1 MHPEPGRR
9 RSVSALL
16 APTCL
21 ALLAAFVV
29 GCGAASPSSGG
40 VLSLAT
46 PSPSTNASAAPS
58 ESVDPEVAI
67 ADFEACMKEH
77 GVDVH
82 IAIAGPAS
90 EGGSGP
96 TTGEFRAP
104 PNAGEAQPNTG
115 KGSGPDP
122 KALQEADAACRHL
135 LPSGM
140 EGDPNAT
147 MDPEMADKLL
157 DFSKCMRDHGIDF
170 PDPQFQ
176 GGGVMMQM
184 DENVDPSSAEFQAAQ
199 EACGDLLPGG
209 GPGVQTAPGA
219 DNGGPV
225 TGVQP

>member
-1 MHPEPGRR
+1 MHSAPGRR
-9 RSVSALL
+9 RRTPALL
-16 APTCL
+16 ALGSLT
-21 ALLAAFVV
+21 LLATFVAA
-29 GCGAASPSSGG
+29 CGASGG
-40 VLSLAT
+40 RSDGVVSLAT
-46 PSPSTNASAAPS
+46 PSPSNGASAAPS

-67 ADFEACMKEH
+67 ADFTACMKEH
-77 GVDVH
+77 GVDVQIS
-82 IAIAGPAS
+82 IAQPGQAGN
-90 EGGSGP
+90 GP
-96 TTGEFRAP
+96 QTGEFRAP
-104 PNAGEAQPNTG
+104 PNAGEAQPNA
-115 KGSGPDP
+115 GSGSDP

-184 DENVDPSSAEFQAAQ
+184 GEGIDPSSEAFQAAQ

-209 GPGVQTAPGA
+209 PGVVNGTS
-219 DNGGPV
+219 DSGGPV
-225 TGVQP
+225 TEAQP

>member
-1 MHPEPGRR
+1 MQSAPGRR
-9 RSVSALL
+9 RRAPALL
-16 APTCL
+16 SLAPLL
-21 ALLAAFVV
+21 ALAAFV
-29 GCGAASPSSGG
+29 AACAAAAPSSGG

-46 PSPSTNASAAPS
+46 PSPSGAASAAPS

-67 ADFEACMKEH
+67 ADFEACMKDH
-77 GVDVH
+77 GVDVQIS
-82 IAIAGPAS
+82 IAQPAT
-90 EGGSGP
+90 GGGGP

-104 PNAGEAQPNTG
+104 ANAGEAQPNTG

-184 DENVDPSSAEFQAAQ
+184 DESVDPSSDEFQAAQ
-199 EACGDLLPGG
+199 AACGDLLPGG
-209 GPGVQTAPGA
+209 GPGVQSAPGG
-219 DNGGPV
+219 DTGGPD
-225 TGVQP
+225 TESKP

>member
-1 MHPEPGRR
+1 MLPAPGRR
-9 RSVSALL
+9 RRASALL
-16 APTCL
+16 ALTCL
-21 ALLAAFVV
+21 ALLAAFVAA
-29 GCGAASPSSGG
+29 CGAASPSSNG

-46 PSPSTNASAAPS
+46 PSPSDGASAAPG

-77 GVDVH
+77 GVDVQIS
-82 IAIAGPAS
+82 IAQPGAAG
-90 EGGSGP
+90 GGP
-96 TTGEFRAP
+96 TSGEFRAP
-104 PNAGEAQPNTG
+104 ANAGEAQPN

-184 DENVDPSSAEFQAAQ
+184 GEGIDPTSDEFKAAQ
-199 EACGDLLPGG
+199 EACGNLLPGG
-209 GPGVQTAPGA
+209 PGLQTGPNGA
-219 DNGGPV
+219 DDAGPV
-225 TGVQP
+225 TGTQP

>member
-1 MHPEPGRR
+1 MHLAPGRR
-9 RSVSALL
+9 RRASALFALTSFALL
-16 APTCL
+16 AL
-21 ALLAAFVV
+21 VVAA
-29 GCGAASPSSGG
+29 CGAASPSSSDG
-40 VLSLAT
+40 VVSLAT
-46 PSPSTNASAAPS
+46 PAPSDAASAAPS

-67 ADFEACMKEH
+67 ADFTACMKEH
-77 GVDVH
+77 GVDVQIS
-82 IAIAGPAS
+82 IAQPGTA
-90 EGGSGP
+90 GSGP
-96 TTGEFRAP
+96 QNGEFRAP
-104 PNAGEAQPNTG
+104 PNAGEAQPN
-115 KGSGPDP
+115 KGAPDQ

-184 DENVDPSSAEFQAAQ
+184 GEGIDPSSDEFQAAQ

-209 GPGVQTAPGA
+209 GPGLQVGTSG
-219 DNGGPV
+219 DGGPS
-225 TGVQP
+225 TGTQP

>member
-1 MHPEPGRR
+1 MHSASRR
-9 RSVSALL
+9 RRRASALL
-16 APTCL
+16 SL
-21 ALLAAFVV
+21 ASLLVLVAVVAA
-29 GCGAASPSSGG
+29 CAAASPSSGG

-46 PSPSTNASAAPS
+46 DSPSNGASAAPS

-82 IAIAGPAS
+82 ISIAQPGS
-90 EGGSGP
+90 GGGGP

-115 KGSGPDP
+115 TGSGPDP
-122 KALQEADAACRHL
+122 KAMQEADAACRHL

-184 DENVDPSSAEFQAAQ
+184 DGSLDPSSDEFQAAQ
-199 EACGDLLPGG
+199 AACGDLLPGG
-209 GPGVQTAPGA
+209 GPGVQTAPGGDTGA
-219 DNGGPV
+219 PV
-225 TGVQP
+225 TGAQP

>member
-1 MHPEPGRR
+1 MHHAPGRR
-9 RSVSALL
+9 RRASALL
-16 APTCL
+16 ALTCL
-21 ALLAAFVV
+21 AAVAVFVAA
-29 GCGAASPSSGG
+29 CGAAAPSSDG
-40 VLSLAT
+40 VVSLAT
-46 PSPSTNASAAPS
+46 PSPSDGASAAPS

-77 GVDVH
+77 GVDVQIS
-82 IAIAGPAS
+82 IAQPGTGGGGPA
-90 EGGSGP
+90 
-96 TTGEFRAP
+96 TGEFRAP
-104 PNAGEAQPNTG
+104 PVAGEAQPNTG
-115 KGSGPDP
+115 QPQEPDP

-184 DENVDPSSAEFQAAQ
+184 GEGIDPSSEEFQAAQ

-209 GPGVQTAPGA
+209 GPGVQSAPG
-219 DNGGPV
+219 GGAGPA
-225 TGVQP
+225 TEAAP